1 MSSAKL
7 SLDQKLENKLKTG
20 VVCFTFRKKDG
31 TIRYAAGTQD
41 LSIVPVEKHPKKT
54 GNLGTATN
62 ISYYDFCKANFR
74 SLKRSEVIRINSTVT
89 K

>member
-1 MSSAKL
+1 MPRLTIDK
-7 SLDQKLENKLKTG
+7 KLENKLKTG

-62 ISYYDFCKANFR
+62 ISFYDFNKMSFR
-74 SLKRSEVIRINSTVT
+74 SLVRANVVRINSTVT